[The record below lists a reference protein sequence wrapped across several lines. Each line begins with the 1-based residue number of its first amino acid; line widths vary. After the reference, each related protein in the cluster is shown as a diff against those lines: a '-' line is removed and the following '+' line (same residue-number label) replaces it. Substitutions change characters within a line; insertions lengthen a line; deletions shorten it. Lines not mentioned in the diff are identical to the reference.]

1 MQFTALGLSAE
12 LLRAIGE
19 QGYTTPTPVQR
30 QAIPHILAGRDLE
43 ALAQT
48 GTGKTAAFVL
58 PILQRLTHPLV
69 GQNNGPLQR
78 VTHTAPRVLVLV
90 PTRELAAQVLESVR
104 VYGAHTGLR
113 SLAVFGGVGINPQ
126 IQTLRRGIDILVAT
140 PGRLLDHVGQRT
152 VDLSNVQTLVL
163 DEADRMFD
171 MGFIRDIRRIIERLP
186 KVRQNLMFSATFAA
200 EVREL
205 AHTVLKD
212 PAMVEVA
219 RRNAPAELVTHS
231 VIKVDKEQKR
241 DLLLHLFASHG
252 WHQVLVFCRTKHGS
266 DALARKLEQSGVR
279 TAALHGNKSQNART
293 RALADFKAG
302 KLAALVAT
310 DIAARGLDIDSLPRV
325 VNFELPNV
333 PEDYIH
339 RIGRTGRAGAS
350 GEALSLV
357 SSDERIQLRDIE
369 RLLKRE
375 IETSVMPGFEPQHN
389 HSVPRPAAGRPPA
402 QKPAQARTRSGSGT
416 RSGAPRPARSGGGGA
431 AKPASHHSGQRH
443 R

>member
-1 MQFTALGLSAE
+1 MTFESLGLCPE
-12 LLRAIGE
+12 LLRALASA
-19 QGYTTPTPVQR
+19 GYDTPTPIQVK
-30 QAIPHILAGRDLE
+30 AIPEVLAGHDLM
-43 ALAQT
+43 ASAQT
-48 GTGKTAAFVL
+48 GTGTTAGFAL
-58 PILQRLTHPLV
+58 PILQMLK
-69 GQNNGPLQR
+69 QNGER
-78 VTHTAPRVLVLV
+78 VVPKGVRALVLV
-90 PTRELAAQVLESVR
+90 PTRELAAQVLASVR
-104 VYGAHTGLR
+104 TYGAHTGLR
-113 SLAVFGGVGINPQ
+113 ALAVFGGVGINPQ

-140 PGRLLDHVGQRT
+140 PGRLLDHLGQRT
-152 VDLSNVQTLVL
+152 VDLSKVQTLVL

-219 RRNAPAELVTHS
+219 RRNAPAELVTHT
-231 VIKVDKEQKR
+231 VIKVDQDRKR
-241 DLLLHLFASHG
+241 DLLLHLFAAHG

>member
-1 MQFTALGLSAE
+1 MQFTDLGLSAE

-19 QGYTTPTPVQR
+19 QGYTTPTPVQQ

-58 PILQRLTHPLV
+58 PILQRLTNPLI
-69 GQNNGPLQR
+69 GQTGSPLQK

-104 VYGAHTGLR
+104 TYGAHTGLR
-113 SLAVFGGVGINPQ
+113 RLAVFGGVGINPQ

-140 PGRLLDHVGQRT
+140 PGRLLDHLGQRT
-152 VDLSNVQTLVL
+152 VDLSKVQTLVL

-171 MGFIRDIRRIIERLP
+171 MGFIRDIRRIIEKLP
-186 KVRQNLMFSATFAA
+186 KQRQNLMFSATFAA

-205 AHTVLKD
+205 AHAVLKD

-219 RRNAPAELVTHS
+219 RRNAPAELVTHT
-231 VIKVDKEQKR
+231 VIKVDQDKKR
-241 DLLLHLFASHG
+241 DLLLHLFAAHG

-339 RIGRTGRAGAS
+339 RICRTGRAGAS

-357 SSDERIQLRDIE
+357 SGEERIQLRDIE

-375 IETSVMPGFEPQHN
+375 IPTSVMPGFEPQHN

-402 QKPAQARTRSGSGT
+402 QKPAQARTRSGNGA
-416 RSGAPRPARSGGGGA
+416 RSGAPRPARAGGGA

>member
-1 MQFTALGLSAE
+1 
-12 LLRAIGE
+12 
-19 QGYTTPTPVQR
+19 
-30 QAIPHILAGRDLE
+30 
-43 ALAQT
+43 
-48 GTGKTAAFVL
+48 
-58 PILQRLTHPLV
+58 
-69 GQNNGPLQR
+69 
-78 VTHTAPRVLVLV
+78 
-90 PTRELAAQVLESVR
+90 
-104 VYGAHTGLR
+104 
-113 SLAVFGGVGINPQ
+113 
-126 IQTLRRGIDILVAT
+126 
-140 PGRLLDHVGQRT
+140 
-152 VDLSNVQTLVL
+152 
-163 DEADRMFD
+163 
-171 MGFIRDIRRIIERLP
+171 
-186 KVRQNLMFSATFAA
+186 
-200 EVREL
+200 VREL
-205 AHTVLKD
+205 AHAVLQN
-212 PAMVEVA
+212 PALVEVA

-266 DALARKLEQSGVR
+266 DALARKLEQAGIR

-333 PEDYIH
+333 PEDYVH

-375 IETSVMPGFEPQHN
+375 IESSVLPGFEPQHT
-389 HSVPRPAAGRPPA
+389 HAVPRPSAGRPPA
-402 QKPAQARTRSGSGT
+402 HKPAPARSRSGGGA
-416 RSGAPRPARSGGGGA
+416 RPGAPRPARAGGGGS
-431 AKPASHHSGQRH
+431 KPASHHSGQRH

>member
-1 MQFTALGLSAE
+1 
-12 LLRAIGE
+12 
-19 QGYTTPTPVQR
+19 
-30 QAIPHILAGRDLE
+30 
-43 ALAQT
+43 
-48 GTGKTAAFVL
+48 
-58 PILQRLTHPLV
+58 
-69 GQNNGPLQR
+69 
-78 VTHTAPRVLVLV
+78 
-90 PTRELAAQVLESVR
+90 
-104 VYGAHTGLR
+104 
-113 SLAVFGGVGINPQ
+113 
-126 IQTLRRGIDILVAT
+126 
-140 PGRLLDHVGQRT
+140 
-152 VDLSNVQTLVL
+152 
-163 DEADRMFD
+163 
-171 MGFIRDIRRIIERLP
+171 
-186 KVRQNLMFSATFAA
+186 
-200 EVREL
+200 
-205 AHTVLKD
+205 
-212 PAMVEVA
+212 MVEVA
-219 RRNAPAELVTHS
+219 RRNAPAELVTHT
-231 VIKVDKEQKR
+231 VIKVDQDQKR
-241 DLLLHLFASHG
+241 DLLLHLFAAHG

-375 IETSVMPGFEPQHN
+375 IPTSIMPGFEPQHN

-402 QKPAQARTRSGSGT
+402 QKPAQARTRSGNGGGN
-416 RSGAPRPARSGGGGA
+416 RSSAPRPARSGGGA

>member
-1 MQFTALGLSAE
+1 
-12 LLRAIGE
+12 
-19 QGYTTPTPVQR
+19 
-30 QAIPHILAGRDLE
+30 
-43 ALAQT
+43 
-48 GTGKTAAFVL
+48 VL
-58 PILQRLTHPLV
+58 PILQRLTNPLV
-69 GQNNGPLQR
+69 TPLQK

-140 PGRLLDHVGQRT
+140 PGRLLDHLGQRT
-152 VDLSNVQTLVL
+152 VDLSKVQTLVL

-171 MGFIRDIRRIIERLP
+171 MGFIRDIRRIIEKLP

-205 AHTVLKD
+205 AHAVLKD
-212 PAMVEVA
+212 PALVEVA
-219 RRNAPAELVTHS
+219 RRNAPAELVSHS
-231 VIKVDKEQKR
+231 VIKVDQDKKR
-241 DLLLHLFASHG
+241 DLLLHLFAAHG

-266 DALARKLEQSGVR
+266 DALAKKLEQSGVR

-375 IETSVMPGFEPQHN
+375 IPTSVMPGFEPQHN

-402 QKPAQARTRSGSGT
+402 QKPAQARTRSGSGNGN
-416 RSGAPRPARSGGGGA
+416 RSGAPRPARSGGGGGA

>member
-1 MQFTALGLSAE
+1 MP
-12 LLRAIGE
+12 
-19 QGYTTPTPVQR
+19 PTSS
-30 QAIPHILAGRDLE
+30 
-43 ALAQT
+43 
-48 GTGKTAAFVL
+48 
-58 PILQRLTHPLV
+58 
-69 GQNNGPLQR
+69 PLQK

-140 PGRLLDHVGQRT
+140 PGRLLDHLGQRT
-152 VDLSNVQTLVL
+152 VDLSKVQTLVL

-219 RRNAPAELVTHS
+219 RRNAPAELVTHT
-231 VIKVDKEQKR
+231 VIKVDQDQKR
-241 DLLLHLFASHG
+241 DLLLHLFAAHG

-375 IETSVMPGFEPQHN
+375 IPTSVMPGFEPQHN

-402 QKPAQARTRSGSGT
+402 QKPAQARNRAAAEVAAAH
-416 RSGAPRPARSGGGGA
+416 RVRPVPSGGGGGGQAGQPPQRPA
-431 AKPASHHSGQRH
+431 ASLRTCEKPTALTP
-443 R
+443 

>member
-1 MQFTALGLSAE
+1 M
-12 LLRAIGE
+12 
-19 QGYTTPTPVQR
+19 
-30 QAIPHILAGRDLE
+30 
-43 ALAQT
+43 
-48 GTGKTAAFVL
+48 
-58 PILQRLTHPLV
+58 
-69 GQNNGPLQR
+69 
-78 VTHTAPRVLVLV
+78 
-90 PTRELAAQVLESVR
+90 
-104 VYGAHTGLR
+104 
-113 SLAVFGGVGINPQ
+113 
-126 IQTLRRGIDILVAT
+126 
-140 PGRLLDHVGQRT
+140 
-152 VDLSNVQTLVL
+152 QTLVL

-171 MGFIRDIRRIIERLP
+171 MGFIRDIRRIIERMP
-186 KVRQNLMFSATFAA
+186 KERQNLMFSATFAA

-205 AHTVLKD
+205 AHAVLKN
-212 PAMVEVA
+212 PALVEVA
-219 RRNAPAELVTHS
+219 RRNAPAELVSHA
-231 VIKVDKEQKR
+231 VIKVDQDKKR
-241 DLLLHLFASHG
+241 DLLLHLFAAHG

-266 DALARKLEQSGVR
+266 DALAKKLEQSGVR

-375 IETSVMPGFEPQHN
+375 IPTSVMPGFEPQHN
-389 HSVPRPAAGRPPA
+389 SSVPRPAAGRPPA
-402 QKPAQARTRSGSGT
+402 QKPAQARTRSGTGS
-416 RSGAPRPARSGGGGA
+416 RSGAPRPARSGTGG